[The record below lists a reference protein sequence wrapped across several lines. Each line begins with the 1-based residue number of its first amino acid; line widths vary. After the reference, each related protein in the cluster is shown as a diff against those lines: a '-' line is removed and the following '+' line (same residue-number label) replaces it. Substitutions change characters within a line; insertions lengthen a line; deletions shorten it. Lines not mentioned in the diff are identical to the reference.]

1 MRGQME
7 TKPKADIMI
16 LTPGHSLMGPY
27 VDSLLKTIRA
37 LDSVGLTWG
46 YSNDYASHVAD
57 AREVTLSGTR
67 ENNILDNRPFGG
79 DVEYKKLMWIDSDIA
94 WEPED
99 VLRLY
104 DSDKDIISGA
114 YMAASGQVMWQ
125 KKALGAF
132 YSIPEVL
139 DMKEVTEIEGTG
151 FGFVCIKYGVFESLS
166 RPWFQS
172 TEGKVNVNNTEY
184 KFNIIGEDLSFCE
197 RVRQVGF
204 KIYADPNVKVTHHK
218 MQRLAWEV
226 QP

>member
-1 MRGQME
+1 MQQ
-7 TKPKADIMI
+7 KPKVNLMI
-16 LTPGHSLMGPY
+16 VTPGHSVMGVY
-27 VDSLLKTIRA
+27 LESLLKTTKY
-37 LDSVGLTWG
+37 LDSLGITWG

-67 ENNILDNRPFGG
+67 SNSLTDNRPFQGEV
-79 DVEYKKLMWIDSDIA
+79 DYDKLLWIDSDIA

-99 VLRLY
+99 VIKLY
-104 DSDKDIISGA
+104 ESDKDIISGA
-114 YMAASGQVMWQ
+114 YQATNGEVMWQ

-172 TEGKVNVNNTEY
+172 VPGTVRIGDEEFT
-184 KFNIIGEDLSFCE
+184 FNIIGEDLSFCA
-197 RVRQVGF
+197 RARKVGF

-218 MQRLAWEV
+218 MQKLTWR
-226 QP
+226 